1 MSVAT
6 VQKYENLPFNSINN
20 KPQVF
25 CSFVVLDIQRLLK
38 DTLILWFEI
47 NLMLYNELYAWKIA
61 TQKKILKKSK
71 L

>member
-25 CSFVVLDIQRLLK
+25 FSFVVLDIQRLLK
-38 DTLILWFEI
+38 DTLTLI
-47 NLMLYNELYAWKIA
+47 
-61 TQKKILKKSK
+61 
-71 L
+71 